1 MARMPLTR
9 SEWVYEQL
17 KEAILSGKLAPG
29 ERLVVDHLARELG
42 TSSIPVR
49 ETLRRLEAEG
59 WVERTPFVGARVAPV
74 RLEEMEELFT
84 IRLALEPILARTA
97 VKGVDENAIAQLEQ
111 LVKQMDECAE
121 QNDTAQYS
129 QLNYEFHQLLYSFSS
144 WKELYRIV
152 NTVWEKSARSRWIFV
167 QTPASMVESQKEH
180 WMMIEALKEQNEEEM
195 ERWMYIQK
203 KRAFHDYLS
212 IIKKSSEKRG

>member
-1 MARMPLTR
+1 MPLTR
-9 SEWVYEQL
+9 SEWVYEKL
-17 KEAILSGKLAPG
+17 KEAILSGELAPG
-29 ERLVVDHLARELG
+29 ERLVVDHLARKLG

-59 WVERTPFVGARVAPV
+59 WVERTPFVGARVAPI

-97 VKGVDENAIAQLEQ
+97 VKNVSEKDITQLEE
-111 LVKQMDECAE
+111 LVKEMDILMKK
-121 QNDTAQYS
+121 NDAARYS
-129 QLNYEFHQLLYSFSS
+129 QVNYQFHQLLYGLSS

-180 WMMIEALKEQNEEEM
+180 WMMIRALKEQNEEEM
-195 ERWMYIQK
+195 EKWMRIQK
-203 KRAFHDYLS
+203 QRAFSDYLAKVKQS
-212 IIKKSSEKRG
+212 LETRE